1 MFFLVR
7 EPDYVEMAGPGNK
20 HLHRTIRLPP
30 QYFGPSL
37 RTAVLRKLYEEVEGR
52 IDGQYGYIISVLN
65 IVEVGS
71 GVLQPMTGLAE
82 FNVVYQALV
91 MKVFKN
97 MVVDVVVTVVN
108 TLGFWADLGPLTMF
122 VAAALLPSYYKFDP
136 AASPAAYVN
145 EEDNGHEQRIEKGM
159 AVRARIIG
167 IRTDATEIFAVGTIK
182 EDYLGPQPGV

>member
-1 MFFLVR
+1 M
-7 EPDYVEMAGPGNK
+7 
-20 HLHRTIRLPP
+20 
-30 QYFGPSL
+30 
-37 RTAVLRKLYEEVEGR
+37 LRKLYEEVEGH

-97 MVVDVVVTVVN
+97 MVVDGVVTVVN
-108 TLGFWADLGPLTMF
+108 PLGFWAEIGPLTMF
-122 VAAALLPSYYKFDP
+122 VASALIPTYFKYDPSANPP
-136 AASPAAYVN
+136 AFIS
-145 EEDNGHEQRIEKGM
+145 EFGDDNGHVSRIEKGV

-167 IRTDATEIFAVGTIK
+167 IRTEATEIFCVGTIK
-182 EDYLGPQPGV
+182 EDYLGPQLGV